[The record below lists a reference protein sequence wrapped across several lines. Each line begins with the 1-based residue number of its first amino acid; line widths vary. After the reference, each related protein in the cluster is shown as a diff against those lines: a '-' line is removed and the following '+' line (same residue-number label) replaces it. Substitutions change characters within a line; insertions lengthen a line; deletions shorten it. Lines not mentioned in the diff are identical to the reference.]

1 MCLMQPL
8 EGRQVPPWGLNGLL
22 KSCVS
27 HFSRISILVGKN
39 KPKWSFLRQQGYLC
53 QARAAGT

>member
-22 KSCVS
+22 KSCVG

-39 KPKWSFLRQQGYLC
+39 KPK
-53 QARAAGT
+53 